1 MVLLQPKLSL
11 KVAQRQ
17 ILTPGLMQMVSV
29 LALNK
34 LELKEMIQAE
44 IAENPVLEEMEENV
58 PLLDDVAREEEERDR
73 PAEQQAAE
81 SQQPK
86 EKDPFDEIDFGSY
99 FQDYLDPGFRS
110 PNNYEEIEKPS
121 IENFLSAPAT
131 LSDHLFWQ
139 LGALNLSPAVREA
152 AEYII
157 GNLNEDGYLTAT
169 DEELLAGYLHEQMEP
184 DGQDAARG
192 ESAKDVHQRVAE
204 LPPAMAD
211 RARAHLAAALEV
223 VRQLDPIGVATR
235 DLRECLLVQVEAQR
249 KEFELIFKRTKG
261 NGVQGA
267 AAGSSLRGEGGTAE
281 HGVQRSAC
289 GVQPAAAKA
298 NGGQQP
304 AVNGQQPAVSGN
316 DGQVAG
322 ERLQVAEN
330 RESQASN
337 DAAEASGQPAAVS
350 SPPPAVATQAK
361 AANGNGG
368 EHGAD
373 SGRPELFEIASKI
386 IDAHMLLLQKRDPR
400 ELSKAVGRTVEQ
412 TQRAIDFIRTL
423 DPRPGQ
429 RYNRSEARLI
439 EPDVAF
445 VKRGDEWV
453 VAMNEEDLP
462 TLRLNQGYRRL
473 LTQDGAE
480 KDVKDYVKERYRSA
494 LQLMRNIEQRKNTIL
509 RTCEAIVRRQG
520 DFLEKGVDAL
530 KPMMIKE
537 VAEEIGVHPST
548 VSRAVSSKYVHT
560 PQGVFEL
567 RFFFSEGVNGPEGA
581 GTPLMLLKRK
591 VKKLIEDEDPRK
603 PLTDDQIA
611 SLLQGQGIDVTRRT
625 VAKYRE
631 DMRIPSTHQRRIRG

>member
-44 IAENPVLEEMEENV
+44 IAENPVLEEMDENV
-58 PLLDDVAREEEERDR
+58 PLLDDVAREEEDRDR
-73 PAEQQAAE
+73 PVETQPATEAEA
-81 SQQPK
+81 K

-131 LSDHLFWQ
+131 LSNHLFWQ

-152 AEYII
+152 AEYVI
-157 GNLNEDGYLTAT
+157 GNLNEDGYLTAS
-169 DEELLAGYLHEQMEP
+169 DDELLAGYLREQMEP
-184 DGQDAARG
+184 DTGSEDAKNLY
-192 ESAKDVHQRVAE
+192 ERVAE

-211 RARAHLAAALEV
+211 RARGHLATALDV
-223 VRQLDPIGVATR
+223 VKQLDPIGVGTR
-235 DLRECLLVQVEAQR
+235 DLRECLLVQVDAQK
-249 KEFELIFKRTKG
+249 KEFDLIFLRTG
-261 NGVQGA
+261 
-267 AAGSSLRGEGGTAE
+267 R
-281 HGVQRSAC
+281 
-289 GVQPAAAKA
+289 AAKT
-298 NGGQQP
+298 NGQP
-304 AVNGQQPAVSGN
+304 AVQNGTAKH
-316 DGQVAG
+316 
-322 ERLQVAEN
+322 
-330 RESQASN
+330 
-337 DAAEASGQPAAVS
+337 AEAAADEAHAESASSNGNGAGYPAQLT
-350 SPPPAVATQAK
+350 PPVV
-361 AANGNGG
+361 ANGNGAG
-368 EHGAD
+368 TETTLSEDVKRLHV
-373 SGRPELFEIASKI
+373 FETARQI

-400 ELSKAVGRTVEQ
+400 ELAKVVGKTVEE

-473 LTQDGAE
+473 LTQDGAA

-509 RTCEAIVRRQG
+509 RTCESIVRRQNE
-520 DFLEKGVDAL
+520 FLEKGVDAL

-581 GTPLMLLKRK
+581 ATPLMLLKRK

-611 SLLQGQGIDVTRRT
+611 TMLQGQGIDVTRRT

-631 DMRIPSTHQRRIRG
+631 DLRIPSTHQRRIRS